1 MGTARYMVTIRFPGE
16 KYPSVNFFDDVK
28 LANMFYYD
36 RRESYSAGSLFE
48 GTEVNLWRLSDDGQQ
63 WSLKLSSNNA

>member
-1 MGTARYMVTIRFPGE
+1 MGMARYMVTIRFPGAI
-16 KYPSVNFFDDVK
+16 YPSVNFFKDVK

-48 GTEVNLWRLSDDGQQ
+48 GTEVNLWHLSDDGQH
-63 WSLKLSSNNA
+63 WDLKLSSDNA